1 MAQGSIRVLRTVPGS
16 TSLGPIVRAFCN
28 HPDGVVT
35 AFSDG
40 ALPLAKRFVDEDAA
54 VEVRPFGEFVRA
66 ILEACG
72 EEALRVAG
80 TPEQIAAVAH
90 ACLEL
95 DDESPFSRT
104 ARFPGLHKALVNTL
118 KELHQWGI
126 DADAMTDLAERTS
139 PRLAAKL
146 RSLAQIDKGAEDVL
160 ARLGRQTHTSHL
172 RASLECMPERDGGF
186 ERVLVIGGNEE
197 CPLRVRWLQWL
208 ASQGTEVTIVFDR
221 HAGDAPLFQGA
232 QRAVQYMGVE
242 PIAPGTGNILTLN
255 LFAEKLV
262 AGAPVSVEIVSSA
275 DPLAEAEWAL
285 RGCLEE
291 ERPDL
296 AAIYVRDLESY
307 APLIEAASKR
317 LGVPIRMARRAPL
330 LTNSFA
336 RLTLNALEFV
346 ASRDVRTLAPIVK
359 SSYLGLKGIDQ
370 TRVISRLREA
380 YRDSVRDR
388 DRQWQDLYAWTETEE
403 GLEFPWLREL
413 LDWRRKAL
421 AGRFSLRE
429 WKPLLDELINHK
441 EIPWSIRRESGDRT
455 MTDRDLR
462 ARNQMERLL
471 TNHVSVDAVTRETS
485 ASLTEVV
492 ALCRRLW
499 EDADV
504 SVPSADYGVLVTDS
518 IDSLT
523 DAERLH
529 VMGMLEGVFPRRRSE
544 EPILTDAERAEIS
557 ALRKGE
563 PRLPDSHDR
572 AQTERDTFYRVCA
585 AARKKLVC
593 SYPLTDDQRDN
604 IPAFYLSEVSRA
616 VKEVTRIDL
625 KRLELAPIAQACL
638 TDADRKLREAADGPR
653 EYPADVELY
662 SEASRAVLRPEE
674 DHRFTP
680 HELRDALQCPFQYAV
695 RHRLHVP
702 VRRRQNRWQSL
713 RKLPQVA
720 GLLGQPSMQAAESA
734 LIQALDAELDLLYAD
749 VSEWEMQLLRAG
761 GQRLIKDWLRRE
773 FRSRATWPKDPTSV
787 RTAANFG
794 DPGLRDTMPGN
805 VPVKGE
811 VAAVSKFQG
820 YSVGHL
826 YGSSPRDAKNLTE
839 VEKLYY
845 GLYFLAL
852 HEPGREGA
860 LEIESM
866 SGKRELLLL
875 SRSGGMVAGHV
886 QDGLSVVDLSVA
898 DDPTVSRKVFF
909 EDVKRALKRAV
920 ERVREARIDA
930 MKGDHCDWCDYGELC
945 RRSRAFGEEDSPFGR
960 DVVFDDV

>member
-16 TSLGPIVRAFCN
+16 TSLGPIVRNFCQ

-35 AFSDG
+35 AFSDA
-40 ALPLAKRFVDEDAA
+40 ALPIAKRFVEEDDA

-66 ILEACG
+66 ILEMCG

-80 TPEQIAAVAH
+80 TPEQTAAVAH
-90 ACLEL
+90 ACLDL

-126 DADAMTDLAERTS
+126 DADAMDDLAGQTS

-146 RSLAQIDKGAEDVL
+146 RSLAKVDRGADEVL
-160 ARLGRQTHTSHL
+160 ASLGRQTHTSHL
-172 RASLECMPERDGGF
+172 RASLDCMPERDGGF
-186 ERVLVIGGNEE
+186 ERLLVIAGNEE

-221 HAGDAPLFQGA
+221 HVGDAPLFAGA
-232 QRAVQYMGVE
+232 TRAIEHMGVT
-242 PIAPGTGNILTLN
+242 PISPGTGNILTLN
-255 LFAEKLV
+255 LFADEPV
-262 AGAPVSVEIVSSA
+262 SGAPVGVEIVSSA

-296 AAIYVRDLESY
+296 TAIYVRDLESY
-307 APLIEAASKR
+307 APLIESAAKR
-317 LGVPIRMARRAPL
+317 LEVPIRMARRAPL

-370 TRVISRLREA
+370 TRVISRLRSA
-380 YRDSVRDR
+380 YREAAKDR
-388 DRQWQDLYAWTETEE
+388 ENQWEDLYRWTQEEE
-403 GLEFPWLREL
+403 GAEYPWLREL

-421 AGRFSLRE
+421 GARFSLRE

-441 EIPWSIRRESGDRT
+441 DIPWSIRRENGGA
-455 MTDRDLR
+455 MTARDLR

-471 TNHVSVDAVTRETS
+471 TNHVNVDTVTRESS
-485 ASLTEVV
+485 ASLSEVV

-504 SVPSADYGVLVTDS
+504 SVPSAEFGVLVTDS

-557 ALRKGE
+557 ALRPGE
-563 PRLPDSHDR
+563 PRLLDSHDR

-585 AARKKLVC
+585 AAKKKLVC

-616 VKEVTRIDL
+616 VKEVTKIDL
-625 KRLELAPIAQACL
+625 KRLELAPIAQACA
-638 TDADRKLREAADGPR
+638 TDADRKLREATDGPR
-653 EYPADVELY
+653 EYPPELEL
-662 SEASRAVLRPEE
+662 STEASRAVLRPEE

-680 HELRDALQCPFQYAV
+680 HELRDALQCPFQYAI
-695 RHRLHVP
+695 RHRIKVP

-713 RKLPQVA
+713 RKLPQAA
-720 GLLGQPSMQAAESA
+720 GLLGQPSMKAAESA
-734 LIQALDAELDLLYAD
+734 LIQALDAELDTLYAD
-749 VSEWEMQLLRAG
+749 VSEWEMQLLKAG
-761 GQRLIKDWLRRE
+761 GQRLIRDWLRRE
-773 FRSRATWPKDPTSV
+773 FRARETWAKDPASV
-787 RTAANFG
+787 RTNVKFG

-805 VPVKGE
+805 VPVDGQ
-811 VAAVSKFQG
+811 VAAVSKLQN
-820 YSVGHL
+820 YSVAHL

-845 GLYFLAL
+845 GLFFLAL
-852 HEPGREGA
+852 HDPSREGA

-875 SRSGGMVAGHV
+875 SRSGGVVAGHV
-886 QDGLSVVDLSVA
+886 QDGLSVIDLSTA
-898 DDPTVSRKVFF
+898 DDPSVSRRVFF

-920 ERVREARIDA
+920 ERVKDARIDA

>member
-1 MAQGSIRVLRTVPGS
+1 MAKGSVRVIRTVPGS
-16 TSLGPIVRAFCN
+16 TSLGPIVRNFCQ

-40 ALPLAKRFVDEDAA
+40 ALPIAKRFVEEDDA
-54 VEVRPFGEFVRA
+54 VEVRPFGDFVRA

-72 EEALRVAG
+72 EEALRLAG
-80 TPEQIAAVAH
+80 TPEYTAAVAH

-95 DDESPFSRT
+95 DEESPFLRTSRY
-104 ARFPGLHKALVNTL
+104 PGLHKALVNTL

-126 DADAMTDLAERTS
+126 DAAEMDDLAARTS

-146 RSLAQIDKGAEDVL
+146 KSLAQIDRGAEEVL
-160 ARLGRQTHTSHL
+160 VSLGRQTHTAQL
-172 RASLECMPERDGGF
+172 RASLDCMPERDGGF
-186 ERVLVIGGNEE
+186 ERLLVIGGNEE

-208 ASQGTEVTIVFDR
+208 AAQGTEVTIIYDR
-221 HAGDAPLFQGA
+221 HAGDAPLFAGA
-232 QRAVQYMGVE
+232 SRAIEHLGVK

-255 LFAEKLV
+255 LFADQPV
-262 AGAPVSVEIVSSA
+262 GGAGIGVEIMSSA

-307 APLIEAASKR
+307 APLIESASKR

-336 RLTLNALEFV
+336 RLTLSALEFL

-380 YRDSVRDR
+380 YGQRE
-388 DRQWQDLYAWTETEE
+388 RQWDVLYAWAKGEE
-403 GLEFPWLREL
+403 GKEYPWLGEL
-413 LDWRRKAL
+413 LDWRHKAL
-421 AGRFSLRE
+421 GARFSLRE

-441 EIPWSIRRESGDRT
+441 EIPWSIRRENGGA

-471 TNHVSVDAVTRETS
+471 TNHVSVDAVTRESS
-485 ASLTEVV
+485 ASLGEVV

-504 SVPSADYGVLVTDS
+504 SVPSAEYGVLVTDS

-529 VMGMLEGVFPRRRSE
+529 VLGMLEGVFPRRRSE

-557 ALRKGE
+557 ALRPSE
-563 PRLPDSHDR
+563 PRLLDSHDR

-585 AARKKLVC
+585 SARRKLVC

-616 VKEVTRIDL
+616 VTEVTKIDL
-625 KRLELAPIAQACL
+625 KRLELAPIAQACV
-638 TDADRKLREAADGPR
+638 TDADRKLREAVEGPR
-653 EYPADVELY
+653 EYPPELELS
-662 SEASRAVLRPEE
+662 SEIARAVLRPAE

-680 HELRDALQCPFQYAV
+680 HELRDALQCPFQYAI
-695 RHRLHVP
+695 RHRIRVP

-713 RKLPQVA
+713 RKLPQAA
-720 GLLGQPSMQAAESA
+720 GLIAQPNLKAAESA
-734 LIQALDAELDLLYAD
+734 LIQALDAELDTLYAD

-761 GQRLIKDWLRRE
+761 GQRLIRDWLRRE
-773 FRSRATWPKDPTSV
+773 FRARETWAKDPTSV
-787 RTAANFG
+787 RSNVNFG
-794 DPGLRDTMPGN
+794 EPGLRDTMPGN
-805 VPVKGE
+805 VPVDGQ

-820 YSVGHL
+820 YSVAHL

-839 VEKLYY
+839 VETLYY
-845 GLYFLAL
+845 GLFFLAL

-866 SGKRELLLL
+866 TGKRELLLL
-875 SRSGGMVAGHV
+875 SRQGGVVVGHV
-886 QDGLSVVDLSVA
+886 QDGLSVVDLSKA
-898 DDPTVSRKVFF
+898 DDPAVSRRVFF

-920 ERVREARIDA
+920 ERVRDARIDA